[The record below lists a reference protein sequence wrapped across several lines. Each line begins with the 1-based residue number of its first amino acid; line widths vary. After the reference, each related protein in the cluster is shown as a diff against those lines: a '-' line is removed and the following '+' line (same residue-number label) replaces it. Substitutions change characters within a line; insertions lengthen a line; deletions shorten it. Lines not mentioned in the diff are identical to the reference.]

1 MSDAIMLDTSILID
15 FFRKENKENAILF
28 SLSAKYKHFYV
39 SVITEYEIFS
49 GSTPTQ
55 QNFWETFFSK
65 MNILTLDSNCTQ
77 QAVSIHKVL
86 KRKNK
91 MIEIPDLLI
100 AATALTHQ
108 LPIATI
114 NKKHFERVE
123 GLLII

>member
-1 MSDAIMLDTSILID
+1 MLDTSILID
-15 FFRKENKENAILF
+15 FFRKGNKENAILF
-28 SLSAKYKHFYV
+28 SLSAKYKSFYV

-65 MNILTLDSNCTQ
+65 MNILMLDSNCIQ
-77 QAVSIHKVL
+77 QAVSIHKAL

>member
-1 MSDAIMLDTSILID
+1 M
-15 FFRKENKENAILF
+15 
-28 SLSAKYKHFYV
+28 
-39 SVITEYEIFS
+39 
-49 GSTPTQ
+49 
-55 QNFWETFFSK
+55 
-65 MNILTLDSNCTQ
+65 LDSNCIQ
-77 QAVSIHKVL
+77 QAVSIHKAL